1 MNNNQATSQIELI
14 DAINTAGVIA
24 LINQKFIEHANDETK
39 AEVITDER
47 VADVGGQTRVRLHRP
62 VEQISETVILGT
74 GPEAA
79 PAVVDLLEELGVLP

>member
-39 AEVITDER
+39 AEVITEILNDIK
-47 VADVGGQTRVRLHRP
+47 LYLMP
-62 VEQISETVILGT
+62 VNNETH
-74 GPEAA
+74 
-79 PAVVDLLEELGVLP
+79 